1 MSSVS
6 LVEGRA
12 SFSHTGCR
20 ALQNRRFELFYITVH
35 CYFSLI
41 RRFMYLDGTL
51 QLLSSVATSG
61 NGKTW
66 WVDGYDRLEREVE
79 DKSCGLVHSGLV
91 ECRSS

>member
-1 MSSVS
+1 
-6 LVEGRA
+6 
-12 SFSHTGCR
+12 
-20 ALQNRRFELFYITVH
+20 
-35 CYFSLI
+35 
-41 RRFMYLDGTL
+41 MYLDGTL

-79 DKSCGLVHSGLV
+79 DESCGLVHSGLV